1 MSMRPSSPTNSG
13 RRSVLTVLCHVS
25 PPYIDLLPHVDMVV
39 SKKKKKRIIVLLLDG
54 KCVYKDCQRF
64 FSNRFHL
71 QIFVRKPNY
80 SNFETF
86 ENRDLTANE

>member
-13 RRSVLTVLCHVS
+13 RRSVLAS

-39 SKKKKKRIIVLLLDG
+39 FKKKKRIIVLLLDG

-71 QIFVRKPNY
+71 QIFVRKPNC